1 VWQAGGGERTDI
13 AVTRDFEQ
21 PTAASF
27 CDQQVPVLVK
37 GESAWRSKSFN
48 HNFNRN
54 PIIVG

>member
-13 AVTRDFEQ
+13 AVTCDFEQ
-21 PTAASF
+21 PTATSF

-37 GESAWRSKSFN
+37 SESARRSKSFN
-48 HNFNRN
+48 HNFNHN